1 MTNMIF
7 FPMLE
12 DYPSDE
18 SFVSRCKERGLL
30 LNALS
35 PRRIRLVT
43 HLDVNREDVERAA
56 GIILEV
62 ISQ

>member
-1 MTNMIF
+1 MIF

-12 DYPSDE
+12 GYPSDD
-18 SFVSRCKERGLL
+18 SFVSACKERGLL

-35 PRRIRLVT
+35 PRRVRLVT

-56 GIILEV
+56 SIILEV

>member
-18 SFVSRCKERGLL
+18 SFVSGCKERGLL